1 MHNNSLFLVHSGS
14 PYWCIDR
21 TSGTDE
27 YKFVLDLVYLLDK
40 VFVEKNMDI
49 IDTEQKDLLERYIA
63 NANGVLDEDCKK
75 LDEYLGG
82 FIRKNNEYKFSDYHE
97 EV

>member
-1 MHNNSLFLVHSGS
+1 MHCNSLFLVHTGS

-49 IDTEQKDLLERYIA
+49 VDTEQKDLLERYIA

-82 FIRKNNEYKFSDYHE
+82 YIQQDDVYKYSKFHQE
-97 EV
+97 A